1 MSNSRTVWDS
11 IAVQIFIGIHF
22 FKYQLLLKYKRGYT
36 GFFVEGALAFTEST
50 SPPRPMLLLPM
61 MVRVPRTAGYTA
73 IAA

>member
-1 MSNSRTVWDS
+1 MSNPRTVWDS
-11 IAVQIFIGIHF
+11 TAVQIFIGNHF
-22 FKYQLLLKYKRGYT
+22 KDQLLLKHKRDYT

>member
-1 MSNSRTVWDS
+1 MSSPRTVWDS
-11 IAVQIFIGIHF
+11 TAIQIFIGNHF
-22 FKYQLLLKYKRGYT
+22 KDQLLLKYKRGYT